1 MGDGAIPA
9 PEPAAEL
16 SEAATVLVDVVAIH
30 DVQTKADR
38 EEEREEQGHQ
48 DNELGGSEDGG
59 EDDRHEPNNAESPQR
74 AGKSGIADLLGDYNI
89 VRNMNMRHST
99 NYEVR
104 IGFNLLCANNH
115 IP

>member
-38 EEEREEQGHQ
+38 EEE
-48 DNELGGSEDGG
+48 
-59 EDDRHEPNNAESPQR
+59 
-74 AGKSGIADLLGDYNI
+74 
-89 VRNMNMRHST
+89 
-99 NYEVR
+99 
-104 IGFNLLCANNH
+104 
-115 IP
+115 